1 MLAAYF
7 VIAVLRA
14 EGRSSKHYF
23 DHRTAIC
30 RMYDF
35 FFFKIYLFILER
47 DREGTS
53 QGWVVRGRGRERI

>member
-7 VIAVLRA
+7 VIAVFRA

-35 FFFKIYLFILER
+35 FFKVYLFILER
-47 DREGTS
+47 EGEGTS
-53 QGWVVRGRGRERI
+53 QGWVAKGRGRERI